1 MSRYESM
8 FREKFVSAYTDYGLG
23 QLTGAELSDEVSDLV
38 SEVNAEVKREM
49 SNWLYGQGISP
60 TQKK

>member
-38 SEVNAEVKREM
+38 SEINAEVKREM
-49 SNWLYGQGISP
+49 SDWLYGQGISP
-60 TQKK
+60 TPKD

>member
-1 MSRYESM
+1 M
-8 FREKFVSAYTDYGLG
+8 FRKKFVAAYTDYGLG